1 MKGVEQLRSKLP
13 ALEGPKIFLLPLTAL
28 VGLSSGLFFLAAMDI
43 ISRRVPSNQL
53 LFALEPLMPVIGG
66 LTLGG
71 ISNLLISGLWRN
83 RVKAIR
89 KYGTLA
95 YQKLI
100 PRGLVG
106 VVFVGSIA
114 LHSFLSVRSIVETPP
129 VNSTTT
135 LLSQS
140 VLSILGVP
148 TIFDVALRIA
158 LSIPIVILAALA
170 IRSSLLTFGIDYMMV
185 VYLFFPEE
193 SEFQENEIYS
203 IIRHPT
209 YFSGI
214 LLVFGGFLL
223 RMSFYSFAFV
233 MIAYFVFRI
242 HLYFE
247 EGELIERF
255 GDSYRQYMKNVGGLC
270 VKPKDARAFLRFAL
284 RREQ

>member
-1 MKGVEQLRSKLP
+1 MKGIAQLRSKLP
-13 ALEGPKIFLLPLTAL
+13 DLGGPKVVLIPLTAIVSFFAGLLFL
-28 VGLSSGLFFLAAMDI
+28 VGMDI
-43 ISRRVPSNQL
+43 LPRRLPSNEFTL
-53 LFALEPLMPVIGG
+53 LLEPMMPIVGG
-66 LTLGG
+66 LILGG
-71 ISNLLISGLWRN
+71 VAIILVSGLWR
-83 RVKAIR
+83 KKEEAIR
-89 KYGTLA
+89 KYGNLA
-95 YQKLI
+95 YQRLI
-100 PRGLVG
+100 PQGVSGVALV
-106 VVFVGSIA
+106 VSIA
-114 LHSFLSVRSIVETPP
+114 LHPYLSVRSVVDTPP
-129 VNSTTT
+129 ANAVTT

-140 VLSILGVP
+140 VLSLAGVP
-148 TIFDVALRIA
+148 TIVDVSLRIVLAVPVIA
-158 LSIPIVILAALA
+158 LAMLA
-170 IRSSLLTFGIDYMMV
+170 IRSSLITFGIDYMMV

-214 LLVFGGFLL
+214 LLAFGGFLL